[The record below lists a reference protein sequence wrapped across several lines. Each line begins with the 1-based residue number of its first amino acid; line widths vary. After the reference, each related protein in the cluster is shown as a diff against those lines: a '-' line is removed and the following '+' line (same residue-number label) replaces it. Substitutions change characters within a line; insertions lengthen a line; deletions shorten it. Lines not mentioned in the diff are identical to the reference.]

1 MQVDHFGLRGT
12 FHEVAPSMLEVDM
25 IVASEEGIHSAH
37 YVRQLL
43 MRRYPDHFM
52 VFADLFAMGCLLHL
66 QGERCV
72 GFRLVAQV
80 LNSANDTPD
89 EPHLAAMLKNL
100 SGNEARFA
108 QEICPNAEI
117 SQLWVRAE
125 RMHQREA
132 ACSR

>member
-1 MQVDHFGLRGT
+1 
-12 FHEVAPSMLEVDM
+12 M
-25 IVASEEGIHSAH
+25 IISSEEGIHSAR

-72 GFRLVAQV
+72 GFGLVAQV
-80 LNSANDTPD
+80 LKSANDTQH
-89 EPHLAAMLKNL
+89 ESHLAAVLNNL

-108 QEICPNAEI
+108 HEICPNAEV
-117 SQLWVRAE
+117 SQLWDRAE